1 MGGGI
6 DPSLVGVRALGRSPW
21 SPLPHMGAAASLFS
35 LFFHSFIRSLI
46 HSFTHSFIKCLY
58 INSIALGPS
67 PRITLGLTRT
77 PGPSTLHTASHLC
90 LPSLPARYYFSQ
102 FTNKAQ
108 RVIKD
113 PKDPSTSSSS
123 KARALSPSGSF
134 PVWRHVA
141 GDFHIQPHLA
151 HLPCP
156 LHIPANVIRSCVSHS
171 LYTVSSLES
180 SDILLIF

>member
-1 MGGGI
+1 MEPTPTHGG
-6 DPSLVGVRALGRSPW
+6 SC
-21 SPLPHMGAAASLFS
+21 FS
-35 LFFHSFIRSLI
+35 LLSLHSLL

-58 INSIALGPS
+58 INSIVPGPS

-77 PGPSTLHTASHLC
+77 PSPSTLHTASHLG

-123 KARALSPSGSF
+123 KTRVLSPSGSI

-151 HLPCP
+151 HPSCP
-156 LHIPANVIRSCVSHS
+156 LHIPSSVIHSCVSHS